1 VRILVT
7 NDDGVDSIGIQ
18 VLAAALAEAG
28 HEVLVVAPSSDRSGT
43 AASLGLFS
51 PAEGMAATFV
61 ELPEAP
67 GVEAWA
73 LDAPPA
79 MCTLAVLLGG
89 FGDVPDLVVSGINA
103 GLNTGRAILH
113 SGTVGAV
120 LTAQNFGLSG
130 LAVSVQARQPV
141 DQLER
146 EQHARGTEP
155 GDERPAWYWD
165 TAAALAVEVLPLVAD
180 APPRSVLNLN
190 VPDRRLEDVEG
201 LRWASLAAFGEVRAG
216 VVGSDEGN
224 GTRRLR
230 MELLLSDQG
239 IEPDTDQGVVAEGWA
254 SLTSLVGVVE
264 AWPGEEGLDP
274 DDVLADVAR
283 TMVPGAPLER
293 AHRLPDVTGGVR
305 LRRFQADA

>member
-1 VRILVT
+1 MRILVT

-18 VLAAALAEAG
+18 VLAHALLEAG
-28 HEVLVVAPSSDRSGT
+28 HEPLVVAPSSDRSGT

-51 PAEGMAATFV
+51 PADGMAATRV
-61 ELPEAP
+61 ELPDAP
-67 GVEAWA
+67 GIDAWA

-89 FGDVPDLVVSGINA
+89 FGELPDLVVSGINA

-130 LAVSVQARQPV
+130 LAVSVQARQAI

-146 EQHARGTEP
+146 DHHARAADP

-180 APPRSVLNLN
+180 APARSVLNLN
-190 VPDRRLEDVEG
+190 VPDRPLEEVRG
-201 LRWASLAAFGEVRAG
+201 VRWASLAAFGEVRAG
-216 VVGSDEGN
+216 VVGHDEDD

-264 AWPGEEGLDP
+264 AWPGDEGLEA
-274 DDVLADVAR
+274 DDVLAEVAR
-283 TMVPGAPLER
+283 TMVPGAPWDP
-293 AHRLPDVTGGVR
+293 AHRLPDVGNGAV
-305 LRRFQADA
+305 LRRSIATP